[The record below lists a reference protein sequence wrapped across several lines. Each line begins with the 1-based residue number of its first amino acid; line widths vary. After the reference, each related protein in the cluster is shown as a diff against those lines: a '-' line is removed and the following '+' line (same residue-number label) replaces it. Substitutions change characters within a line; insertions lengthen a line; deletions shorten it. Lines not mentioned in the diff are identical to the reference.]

1 MENILDIVDG
11 SPVDFEI
18 LYISKLPKFN
28 ILTNRF
34 NNYNNYTY
42 YSNYGKNISNGTYKS
57 T

>member
-1 MENILDIVDG
+1 MENILDFVDG

-34 NNYNNYTY
+34 NNYNNLIDLTITIIILIIAIMV
-42 YSNYGKNISNGTYKS
+42 KI
-57 T
+57 